1 MSQTPSG
8 EQALSKE
15 ACMLVLQPVLP
26 AIQGLGAQMEIIAVG
41 TFRPQPYTLN
51 PKSLLSVRSVLN
63 PKP

>member
-1 MSQTPSG
+1 VTQVSQTPSG

-41 TFRPQPYTLN
+41 TFRPQP
-51 PKSLLSVRSVLN
+51 
-63 PKP
+63 